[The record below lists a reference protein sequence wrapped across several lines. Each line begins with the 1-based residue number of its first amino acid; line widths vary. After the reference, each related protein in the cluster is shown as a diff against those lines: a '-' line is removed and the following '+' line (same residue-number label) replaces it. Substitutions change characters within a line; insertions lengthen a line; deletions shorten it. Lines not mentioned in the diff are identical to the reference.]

1 MQDEF
6 SPLTDARRNPSG
18 AEAGAGAPRKE
29 AVHPTTNLAPPRH
42 DLPTE
47 PPPIHRW
54 IHPLERPDD
63 EERNRAADA
72 ARIRLAWTKLVW
84 LLAMLALLLT
94 VSYMVPF
101 IAEQTQYAITRGKQ
115 RAEHDIAAQHIGES
129 PLADLSRAYQMVSQV
144 VGPSVVHINTQGS
157 PSEIR
162 PLSMRGRPRMPSEG
176 QGSGVIVEKSGYILT
191 NYHVIRDSKDIDVSL
206 SDGQKVRARV
216 IGYDA
221 ANDLAV
227 LKIKAENLTP
237 VNWGDSEKIEAGAL
251 VWAVGSPFGLERTI
265 TSGILSA
272 KHRAGL
278 AGSLHQDFLQ
288 TDAAVNPGN
297 SGGPLVDSQGRV
309 IGINTAI
316 VGDAFQG
323 ISFAI
328 PSKVARA
335 VYERVKTEG
344 TVKRGWLGVALVEVT
359 SDVAAQVGLP
369 SPTGIYIA
377 NVVDQKGGS
386 PAAHAG
392 IRAGD
397 VIVKWNDTIVRMPVD
412 LMRLVGETAIGSRAK
427 VTVFRAGQELTLEVV
442 VGERPDDA

>member
-1 MQDEF
+1 MLGEF
-6 SPLTDARRNPSG
+6 ANSSDVERSRPG
-18 AEAGAGAPRKE
+18 AEASEGATRE
-29 AVHPTTNLAPPRH
+29 AVRLSTPAERPPEAPP
-42 DLPTE
+42 E
-47 PPPIHRW
+47 PPPVHRY
-54 IHPLERPDD
+54 IHPLERPAED
-63 EERNRAADA
+63 ERMQAAEA
-72 ARIRLAWTKLVW
+72 ARIRLAWTKLIW
-84 LLAMLALLLT
+84 LLSLLAVLLT
-94 VSYMVPF
+94 ISYMVPF

-115 RAEHDIAAQHIGES
+115 RAEHDFAKDHVGDS

-157 PSEIR
+157 VSNIR
-162 PLSMRGRPRMPSEG
+162 QLSMSGRRMPAEG
-176 QGSGVIVEKSGYILT
+176 QGSGIIVEGSGYVLT
-191 NYHVIRDSKDIDVSL
+191 NHHVIRDSKEIEVAL
-206 SDGQKVRARV
+206 SDGRRVKARV
-216 IGYDA
+216 VGFDA

-227 LKIKAENLTP
+227 LKIKADKLVA
-237 VNWGDSEKIEAGAL
+237 VNWGDSEQIETGAL

-272 KHRAGL
+272 KHRVGL
-278 AGSLHQDFLQ
+278 ASSMHQDFLQ

-335 VYERVKTEG
+335 VYERIKAQG
-344 TVKRGWLGVALVEVT
+344 TVKRGWLGVALSEVT
-359 SDVAAQVGLP
+359 SEVAEQAGLS
-369 SPTGIYIA
+369 SPTGVSIA
-377 NVVDQKGGS
+377 SVVEQAGGS
-386 PAAHAG
+386 PAAKAG
-392 IRAGD
+392 IQAGD
-397 VIVKWNDTIVRMPVD
+397 VIVKWNDTIVRMPID

-427 VTVFRAGQELTLEVV
+427 VTVFRNGQELVLEVL